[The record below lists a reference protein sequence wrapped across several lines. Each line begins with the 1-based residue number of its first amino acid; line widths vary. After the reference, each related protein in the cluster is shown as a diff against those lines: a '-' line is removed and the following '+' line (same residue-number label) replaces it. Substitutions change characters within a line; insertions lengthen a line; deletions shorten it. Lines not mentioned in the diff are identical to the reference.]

1 MILFPNCKINIGLD
15 ILSRRPDGYHDLVTA
30 MVPAGWCDVLEIVP
44 AQDHKGARLHVSGRP
59 VDCPPEKNLVMKA
72 YRVFAEAVGP
82 MDVDIYLRKIIPDG
96 AGLGGGSSDAAYTLK
111 GLNALAGNPLSVAEL
126 EYKAAGI
133 GADCPFFIKSQP
145 VLATGTGTRLTPIEL
160 PQIKGC
166 HAVIVKPP
174 HSVSTAEAY
183 SMVKCSVPTV
193 DLATLAAMPVEE
205 WRGRIKN
212 DFEPSVMHRLPE
224 IETLKATLY
233 RAGAVYSAMSGSGSA
248 VFGIFPADTVSVDL
262 SFPAGYVAWQGRL

>member
-15 ILSRRPDGYHDLVTA
+15 ILSQRPDGYHELATA
-30 MVPAGWCDVLEIVP
+30 MVPVDWCDVLEIVP
-44 AQDHKGARLHVSGRP
+44 ANGHKGARLHVSGRA

-72 YRVFAEAVGP
+72 YNRFTEAAGP

-96 AGLGGGSSDAAYTLK
+96 AGLGGGSSDAAYTLR
-111 GLNALAGNPLSVAEL
+111 GLNSMAGAPLDTAEL
-126 EYKAAGI
+126 EHIAGLI

-145 VLATGTGTRLTPIEL
+145 VLATGTGTQLTPIEL

-183 SMVKCSVPTV
+183 SMVECAVPQV
-193 DLATLAAMPVEE
+193 NLATLLSMPMEV
-205 WRGRIKN
+205 WKGRIKN
-212 DFEPSVMHRLPE
+212 DFEPSVAHRLPE
-224 IETLKATLY
+224 IETLKDTFY
-233 RAGAVYSAMSGSGSA
+233 EAGAVYSAMSGSGSA
-248 VFGIFPADTVSVDL
+248 VFGIFTADTVSVDIAL
-262 SFPAGYVAWQGRL
+262 PPEYVVWQGRL